1 MVCVGGE
8 PGLGKTT
15 LVEDFFS
22 DLSSRGV
29 TASMA
34 RGRCSERMAGSEVY
48 LPFLEAL
55 ESLLRG
61 SSAGAAARIMK
72 LTAPTWYVQIAPI
85 SDEDSSRERTIA
97 DTKSASQ
104 ERMKRE
110 LTAFLQEI
118 SRIQPLVVFFDDLH
132 WADNSTVD
140 LLSYIGARLSSMRLL
155 LVGTYRISEL
165 LDSKHPLL
173 QLKLDMQSHGLC
185 REVPLGFLTREDI
198 DAYLALEFPENQFPS
213 ELAAMIHSKTEGNA
227 LFMADTVRYLR
238 ARNVIAEEQGCWKLV
253 ESLPDIQNDLPES
266 VRSMIERKIDRLND
280 ADRRLLMVASVQG
293 LEFDSTIIA
302 KVLSLTSAE
311 VEDRLETLDRV
322 HAFVRL
328 AGERELPDSTL
339 TLRYVFV
346 HSLYQNALHSAVTAT
361 RRASWS
367 AAVAHTMLDYYGDR
381 SAEMAAQLALFFEAG
396 REFGRASEYF
406 IVAGANAAGL
416 CANHEAIELFGRA
429 IANAERSREPSRYSY
444 IYKAA
449 TQLGH
454 VYDTLTLQNESAEAY
469 RLATKAATEMNDR
482 EAAVR
487 AMCQTSNAL
496 FLARRMEDCRLEYNR
511 AYDLVHQHNLTD
523 LCATVDTVHAVE
535 RLAAGD
541 FESALAS
548 YDRAVAVL
556 RHAGLSAASL
566 PGMTFRG
573 GLHMWRLEYGEGEQ
587 ILDWT
592 MQTARNLGMRGRIL
606 TNLFFRTISLGHQ
619 GRIGEALQTMCEAR
633 GIAELNGERFVLARI
648 PNTFGWLHR
657 ELFDLERSLQFD
669 LDGAQLSQQ
678 VGDSEAEISSRINAG
693 QIYLLMGEPGRAF
706 EQLQQ
711 AELLLDRFNWFT
723 WVFRIRL
730 EAEFGSYWLSRGDL
744 RKAEGH
750 VSNSLD
756 IATRALCRKHMAWGL
771 KLKADIA
778 TLDDRIH
785 DARDNYVAALGV
797 LTHHPCPPIEWQI
810 RKSYAEFCRRT
821 QESGLGDD
829 QIRHARALVNS
840 LADSVADNSLRQLLL
855 TSRPVRELK

>member
-1 MVCVGGE
+1 
-8 PGLGKTT
+8 
-15 LVEDFFS
+15 
-22 DLSSRGV
+22 
-29 TASMA
+29 
-34 RGRCSERMAGSEVY
+34 
-48 LPFLEAL
+48 
-55 ESLLRG
+55 
-61 SSAGAAARIMK
+61 
-72 LTAPTWYVQIAPI
+72 
-85 SDEDSSRERTIA
+85 
-97 DTKSASQ
+97 
-104 ERMKRE
+104 
-110 LTAFLQEI
+110 
-118 SRIQPLVVFFDDLH
+118 
-132 WADNSTVD
+132 
-140 LLSYIGARLSSMRLL
+140 
-155 LVGTYRISEL
+155 
-165 LDSKHPLL
+165 
-173 QLKLDMQSHGLC
+173 
-185 REVPLGFLTREDI
+185 
-198 DAYLALEFPENQFPS
+198 
-213 ELAAMIHSKTEGNA
+213 
-227 LFMADTVRYLR
+227 
-238 ARNVIAEEQGCWKLV
+238 
-253 ESLPDIQNDLPES
+253 
-266 VRSMIERKIDRLND
+266 
-280 ADRRLLMVASVQG
+280 
-293 LEFDSTIIA
+293 
-302 KVLSLTSAE
+302 
-311 VEDRLETLDRV
+311 
-322 HAFVRL
+322 
-328 AGERELPDSTL
+328 
-339 TLRYVFV
+339 
-346 HSLYQNALHSAVTAT
+346 
-361 RRASWS
+361 
-367 AAVAHTMLDYYGDR
+367 
-381 SAEMAAQLALFFEAG
+381 
-396 REFGRASEYF
+396 
-406 IVAGANAAGL
+406 
-416 CANHEAIELFGRA
+416 
-429 IANAERSREPSRYSY
+429 
-444 IYKAA
+444 
-449 TQLGH
+449 
-454 VYDTLTLQNESAEAY
+454 
-469 RLATKAATEMNDR
+469 MNDR
-482 EAAVR
+482 EATVR

-556 RHAGLSAASL
+556 RHAGLSAACL

-573 GLHMWRLEYGEGEQ
+573 GLHMWRLEYCEGEQ

-592 MQTARNLGMRGRIL
+592 MQTARDLGMRGRIL
-606 TNLFFRTISLGHQ
+606 SNLFFRTISFGHQ
-619 GRIGEALQTMCEAR
+619 GRIGEALQTMREAR

-678 VGDSEAEISSRINAG
+678 VGDNEAEISSRINAG

-778 TLDDRIH
+778 TLDDRVH